1 MTDYQL
7 LQSFSNLIQNCGPS
21 SYDDYG
27 IFNNNT
33 NITLKTDYMSYA
45 FSIQDQYNL
54 NTNCNGNIQNNFM
67 FQYPYFIFN
76 SLVLVINLLQYC
88 IFANLPNSFKYVI
101 NNKTVKLLDDYYNS
115 LMDDCN
121 GFKREYI
128 CSLISMANILDK
140 YNFKPNLNY
149 NHNTIHNI
157 PNGVPIS
164 YVYVIN

>member
-1 MTDYQL
+1 MTDSQL

-21 SYDDYG
+21 SNDDYG

-33 NITLKTDYMSYA
+33 NITLKIDYMSYA

-54 NTNCNGNIQNNFM
+54 NTNCGNYNSQNFM
-67 FQYPYFIFN
+67 FDYPHFIFN
-76 SLVLVINLLQYC
+76 NIVLIINLLQYC

-101 NNKTVKLLDDYYNS
+101 NNKTVKLLDENYNS
-115 LMDDCN
+115 LMNYCN

-128 CSLISMANILDK
+128 CSIISMANILDK
-140 YNFKPNLNY
+140 YNFRPNLNY
-149 NHNTIHNI
+149 KHNLDY

-164 YVYVIN
+164 YVYVLN